1 MLANIATVIAPIFIC
16 AGIGF
21 LWGKLGRPFNT
32 EMVTE
37 IGLNIGIPCLIFSTL
52 TRLNVSSVA
61 FAETAGAYIAATVL
75 FLAIGATVLRLAK
88 LPLATFLPG
97 QAFCNNGNMGLPL
110 CLFAFGEA
118 GLAFAISIF
127 VISSVGSFTVGLG
140 IYSGRASWRS
150 LLANPIIIGVAI
162 ALVFMIGELKPPQ
175 FIANTVQILGAV
187 AIPLMLVSLGVAI
200 ARLKIGG
207 FKRAVGL
214 ACLRLAMGFSVGAA
228 IATAIGLTGAA
239 RGVLM
244 LQAAMPIAVNNY
256 LLAQRYG
263 RAPEEV
269 AGTVVVS
276 TAVSFATL
284 PLLLWLVL

>member
-1 MLANIATVIAPIFIC
+1 VLADIATVIAPIFIC

-21 LWGKLGRPFNT
+21 LWGKLGKPFST

-52 TRLNVSSVA
+52 TRLNVSAAA
-61 FAETAGAYIAATVL
+61 FAETAGAYIAATAL
-75 FLAIGATVLRLAK
+75 FLAIGAGVLRIAG

-110 CLFAFGEA
+110 CLFAFGEP

-127 VISSVGSFTVGLG
+127 VISSLGSFTVGLG
-140 IYSGRASWRS
+140 IYSGRASWRA
-150 LLANPIIIGVAI
+150 LIFNPIIIGVAI
-162 ALVFMIGELKPPQ
+162 SLVFMIARWQPPQ
-175 FIANTVQILGAV
+175 FVANTVQILGGV

-200 ARLKIGG
+200 ARLKVGG
-207 FKRAVGL
+207 LRRAVAL
-214 ACLRLAMGFSVGAA
+214 AVLRLVMGFSVGAG
-228 IATAIGLTGAA
+228 IATAIGLTGPAH
-239 RGVLM
+239 GVLV

-269 AGTVVVS
+269 AGTVVIS
-276 TAVSFATL
+276 TALSFATL